1 MLELERLPLKEA
13 VDKAVRG
20 EIHDGKTVC
29 ALLRTAAL
37 LYSK

>member
-1 MLELERLPLKEA
+1 

-29 ALLRTAAL
+29 ALLRAARRL
-37 LYSK
+37 AV